1 MSKIGM
7 FRAQITETKEW
18 VEGFYTQKKT
28 GKFTHGSYQERFAD
42 CIITYFSDGG
52 INAQEIDPTTLEYL
66 GEHEGCEYCTVEECR
81 NPSGRIFYKQFPH
94 NTDCLTTLDDAQLQL
109 AYDIKSGWVLH
120 FQDVSGDRM
129 FDVITHSCP
138 NCGKHLG
145 EVEGK

>member
-66 GEHEGCEYCTVEECR
+66 GEQDGCEYCKDLALGEYGKALFDGDNDGEMRLFRSSDMGYYIDVAVNDAFE
-81 NPSGRIFYKQFPH
+81 YKCNAMFP
-94 NTDCLTTLDDAQLQL
+94 TKRC
-109 AYDIKSGWVLH
+109 
-120 FQDVSGDRM
+120 F
-129 FDVITHSCP
+129 
-138 NCGKHLG
+138 NCGKRLG
-145 EVEGK
+145 GH